1 MNTKKLFHII
11 LNCLIITIFIG
22 TGIAVLVLRHFANNE
37 YDVVLLGTILI
48 VVGVA
53 RAIIYYL
60 NKGYK
65 YPKDITIVSA
75 IIMIGLGIV
84 YLVSKIQIEV
94 LCFGWGIMEIVLGSI
109 ETYIDTL
116 EIRERKYIAWFELV
130 VNVATIVFGI
140 LLCIHSV
147 EGLTLHIIFL
157 GISLFLYGAIASL
170 KFIGSLK
177 KEKNKKE

>member
-1 MNTKKLFHII
+1 MKTKRLFHII

-22 TGIAVLVLRHFANNE
+22 TGIAVLVLRYFANND

-60 NKGYK
+60 NQGYK

-75 IIMIGLGIV
+75 IIMVGLGIV

-116 EIRERKYIAWFELV
+116 EIREKKYIDYQIMKESLSYSSIKDA
-130 VNVATIVFGI
+130 
-140 LLCIHSV
+140 LLRIYEEFDIYSS
-147 EGLTLHIIFL
+147 
-157 GISLFLYGAIASL
+157 ISRITQY
-170 KFIGSLK
+170 
-177 KEKNKKE
+177 